1 MTKKVIDF
9 NRLPKQEYQKPT
21 VKVVQLQHR
30 HHILALSKEP
40 ATLSGSKG
48 ATQQE
53 EDTWYEL
60 Q

>member
-9 NRLPKQEYQKPT
+9 NRLPKQEYQKPSM
-21 VKVVQLQHR
+21 KEVQLQQH
-30 HHILALSKEP
+30 HHILTGSKEP
-40 ATLSGSKG
+40 ATLSGSQG
-48 ATQQE
+48 ATSE

>member
-9 NRLPKQEYQKPT
+9 NRLPKQEYQKPSM
-21 VKVVQLQHR
+21 KEVQLQQH
-30 HHILALSKEP
+30 HHILAESKEP
-40 ATLSGSKG
+40 AMLSGSKG
-48 ATQQE
+48 ATQE